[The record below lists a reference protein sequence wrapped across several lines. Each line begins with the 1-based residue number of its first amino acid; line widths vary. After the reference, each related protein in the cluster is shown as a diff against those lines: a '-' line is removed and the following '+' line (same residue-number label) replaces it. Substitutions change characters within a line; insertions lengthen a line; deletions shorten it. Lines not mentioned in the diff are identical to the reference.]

1 MAKRSKKEDAARR
14 LAIDAAVM
22 AHDSHCSEIVV
33 LDLRGISQV
42 TNYFVICTGT
52 SSRQMRSVADDIAMH
67 GKEIGQRV
75 WKKAGMDVGDW
86 ILLDFVDV
94 VVHLFD
100 TKHRRYYDLEL
111 IWGGAPHVE
120 WDSSEIQQAK
130 ES

>member
-1 MAKRSKKEDAARR
+1 MAKRSDKADAARQ
-14 LAIDAAVM
+14 LAIDAAIL
-22 AHDSHCSEIVV
+22 ARDSHCSEIII

-52 SSRQMRSVADDIAMH
+52 SSRQMRSVADDICAH

-75 WKKAGMDVGDW
+75 WKKAGMDSGDW

-100 TKHRRYYDLEL
+100 NKHRRYYDLEL
-111 IWGGAPHVE
+111 IWGGAPRVQ
-120 WDSSEIQQAK
+120 WDSSHQTPTEA
-130 ES
+130 

>member
-1 MAKRSKKEDAARR
+1 MAKRTKNQDAARQ
-14 LAIDAAVM
+14 LAIDAATL
-22 AHDSHCSEIVV
+22 ARDSHCSEIVI

-52 SSRQMRSVADDIAMH
+52 SSRQMRSVADDIAVH

-100 TKHRRYYDLEL
+100 PKHRRYYDLEL
-111 IWGGAPHVE
+111 IWGGAPRVE
-120 WDSSEIQQAK
+120 WDSSPATPK
-130 ES
+130 ED